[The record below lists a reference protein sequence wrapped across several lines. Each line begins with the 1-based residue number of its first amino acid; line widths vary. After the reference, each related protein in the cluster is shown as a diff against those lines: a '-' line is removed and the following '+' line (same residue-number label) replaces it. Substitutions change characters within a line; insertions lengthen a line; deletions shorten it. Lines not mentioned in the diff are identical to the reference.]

1 VKEEIM
7 TEASVTHATIVLERT
22 YDAPPAQLFK
32 ALADPQARMR
42 WGTPS
47 KNIEL
52 VYDMADFRVGGLDVS
67 RCGPRGKL
75 IYRVETRYMD
85 IEPEHRIVSAEVVC
99 EGWNRLSVSLI
110 TVELQAQGT
119 STRLILTDQV
129 AAFGDKDMIAGSEA
143 GFSAALDNLAA
154 EFSSEPANA

>member
-1 VKEEIM
+1 M
-7 TEASVTHATIVLERT
+7 TEPSVTHATIVLERF
-22 YDAPPAQLFK
+22 YNASPARVFK

-47 KNIEL
+47 KDAEL
-52 VYDMADFRVGGLDVS
+52 VYDKTDFRVGGLDVS
-67 RCGPRGKL
+67 RCGPRSRL

-85 IEPEHRIVSAEVVC
+85 IEPEYRIVSTEVVS

-110 TVELQAQGT
+110 TVELQAQGK

-154 EFSSEPANA
+154 EFSNEPADA

>member
-1 VKEEIM
+1 M
-7 TEASVTHATIVLERT
+7 TESSVTHATIMLERT
-22 YDAPPAQLFK
+22 YDASPARVFE

-47 KNIEL
+47 KHVEL
-52 VYDMADFRVGGLDVS
+52 VYDKADFRVAGLDVS

-75 IYRVETRYMD
+75 FYRVETRYLD
-85 IEPEHRIVSAEVVC
+85 IEPEHRIVSTEVVS

-110 TVELQAQGT
+110 TVELQAVRL
-119 STRLILTDQV
+119 STRLVLTDQI

-143 GFSAALDNLAA
+143 GFSAALANLAA
-154 EFSSEPANA
+154 EFARESAVS